1 MKTAT
6 LGGHP
11 ALDLRGQDY
20 FAGRKRL
27 FCALAELTTGRELSL
42 LTSKATDVYWLRF
55 EAEERMS
62 RRYTWSLPEETDT
75 CARTL
80 IRAA

>member
-20 FAGRKRL
+20 YASRKRL
-27 FCALAELTTGRELSL
+27 FGALTELTAGRELAL
-42 LTSKATDVYWLRF
+42 LTSKATDVYWLRY
-55 EAEERMS
+55 EAEERMA

-75 CARTL
+75 CARTT
-80 IRAA
+80 IRTA